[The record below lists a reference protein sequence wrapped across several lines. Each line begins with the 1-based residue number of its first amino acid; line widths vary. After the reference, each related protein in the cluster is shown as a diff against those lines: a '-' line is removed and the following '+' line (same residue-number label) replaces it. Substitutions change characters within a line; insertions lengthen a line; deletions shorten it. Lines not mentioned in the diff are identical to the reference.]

1 MVAVRK
7 NAFRSLTRMPIYLL
21 DGIVIGI
28 TLVSAMLA
36 MVRGFSREV
45 LAVGSWIA
53 AAAAAFFLYPYL
65 EPLASQYT
73 SSKALAAIGSAAA
86 IFLVT
91 LIIVSY
97 ITMRIA
103 DFIIDSRIGIL
114 DRTLGFVFG
123 AARGILIMVVA
134 NVFLN
139 WLMPA
144 DKQPDWVAQAKS
156 KPMLDS
162 LGTSLVNALPKNA
175 DTSIIDSIRG
185 KTETGDTDA

>member
-1 MVAVRK
+1 
-7 NAFRSLTRMPIYLL
+7 MPITLF
-21 DGIVIGI
+21 DGIFIGV

-45 LAVGSWIA
+45 LAVASWIA

-65 EPLASQYT
+65 EPYALQYT
-73 SSKALAAIGSAAA
+73 SSKSLAAIGSAAA

-97 ITMRIA
+97 LTMRLA
-103 DFIIDSRIGIL
+103 DFIIDSRIGVL

-134 NVFLN
+134 VVFLN
-139 WLMPA
+139 WLIPET
-144 DKQPDWVAQAKS
+144 KQPTWVADAKS
-156 KPMLDS
+156 KPILDD
-162 LGTSLVNALPKNA
+162 LGEKLINILPEDA
-175 DTSIIDSIRG
+175 DSSIIDSIRN
-185 KTETGDTDA
+185 KSEDGDTDA